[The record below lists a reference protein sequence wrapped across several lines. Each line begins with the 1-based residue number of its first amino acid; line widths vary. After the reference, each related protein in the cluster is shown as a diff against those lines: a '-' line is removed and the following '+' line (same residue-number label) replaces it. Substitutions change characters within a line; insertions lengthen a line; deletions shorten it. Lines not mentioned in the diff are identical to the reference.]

1 MSYKLELHP
10 ELPAVI
16 CLLGTDFEPRHDI
29 GDIIK
34 DLKKHFDNAQQPIF
48 YVNDMSEVKWG
59 FSDVVLGMGAAAAAG
74 GVMRHPNLRE
84 IIVISR
90 SELVR
95 LGVGALG
102 QSQYGGL
109 RARIVSNL
117 DEGLNYIKGAISK
130 TS

>member
-1 MSYKLELHP
+1 VAYKLELHQ
-10 ELPAVI
+10 ELPVVVCI
-16 CLLGTDFEPRHDI
+16 LGADFDPRRDI
-29 GDIIK
+29 TEVIK
-34 DLKKHFDNAQQPIF
+34 DLKSKFDEANQPIF
-48 YVNDMSEVKWG
+48 YINDMSEVKWS
-59 FSDVVLGMGAAAAAG
+59 FTDVMLGMGAAAAAG

-109 RARIVSNL
+109 RARIASNL
-117 DEGLNYIKGAISK
+117 EEGLNYVRSQSNK
-130 TS
+130 

>member
-1 MSYKLELHP
+1 MAYKLEIHP
-10 ELPAVI
+10 ELPVVVCVLGADFDPKRDVGEVI
-16 CLLGTDFEPRHDI
+16 KE
-29 GDIIK
+29 
-34 DLKKHFDNAQQPIF
+34 LKRTFDEAKQPIF
-48 YVNDMSEVKWG
+48 YINDMSEVRWS
-59 FSDVVLGMGAAAAAG
+59 FSDVVLGMGAAASAG

-109 RARIVSNL
+109 RARLATNL
-117 DEGLNYIKGAISK
+117 EEALTYIRSTETK
-130 TS
+130 